1 MVADALCAQWCG
13 PRLEPWGAAG
23 RQLSSGRVGRQMWE
37 RSPTTIR
44 TQSGPAEQE
53 SSYMNTVAQLDR
65 PAQCPAERS
74 HRWWQLS
81 GSDDQMTNT
90 AGLWKEVIL
99 FVWQRVSI
107 FKGKANLT
115 RSWLPVSAV
124 TSALNNSQEEP
135 GNHQTARCWCC
146 QTPVVGQF
154 ERLER
159 RCCPCYLP
167 ATIVRLCA
175 WEWNERFF
183 RKLTTWINI
192 RLSHTWASTII

>member
-65 PAQCPAERS
+65 PAQLNVPTDDDSWVEVNIK
-74 HRWWQLS
+74 WQTKQDCL
-81 GSDDQMTNT
+81 M
-90 AGLWKEVIL
+90 WKEVIL

-107 FKGKANLT
+107 FKGKANSA

-124 TSALNNSQEEP
+124 TSALNSSQEET
-135 GNHQTARCWCC
+135 GELKTARCWCC

-154 ERLER
+154 EASWEEMLSLLSAGHHSQAVCVGVER
-159 RCCPCYLP
+159 K
-167 ATIVRLCA
+167 I
-175 WEWNERFF
+175 F
-183 RKLTTWINI
+183 
-192 RLSHTWASTII
+192 

>member
-1 MVADALCAQWCG
+1 MVVDALCAQWCG

-44 TQSGPAEQE
+44 TRSGPAEQE

-81 GSDDQMTNT
+81 GSDDQMTNK
-90 AGLWKEVIL
+90 AGLLDVKGSDSVCL
-99 FVWQRVSI
+99 AKSI
-107 FKGKANLT
+107 FKGKANLA

-124 TSALNNSQEEP
+124 TSALNSSQEET
-135 GNHQTARCWCC
+135 GELKTARCWCC

-154 ERLER
+154 EASWEEMLSLLSAGHHSQAVCVGVER
-159 RCCPCYLP
+159 K
-167 ATIVRLCA
+167 I
-175 WEWNERFF
+175 F
-183 RKLTTWINI
+183 
-192 RLSHTWASTII
+192 